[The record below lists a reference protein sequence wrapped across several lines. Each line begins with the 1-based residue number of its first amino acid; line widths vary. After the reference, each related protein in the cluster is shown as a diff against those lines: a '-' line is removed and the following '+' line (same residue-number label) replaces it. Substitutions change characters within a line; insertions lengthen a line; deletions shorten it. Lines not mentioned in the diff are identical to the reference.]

1 MDYRF
6 RISLVENGQKV
17 FGEGPLM
24 LLKKVEETGSLRQA
38 ALSMEMSYSKA
49 WTMVKTM
56 EKELKVSILNR
67 CIGGQQ
73 GGGSSLTPEAKKL
86 MDKYEQLKNRI
97 DQRIREEIKAFEEGS
112 FF

>member
-6 RISLVENGQKV
+6 RISLVENDQKI

-49 WTMVKTM
+49 WGMIKTI
-56 EKELKVSILNR
+56 EKELGVSILNR
-67 CIGGQQ
+67 SIGGEQ

-86 MDKYEQLKNRI
+86 MERYEKLKNQVDKY
-97 DQRIREEIKAFEEGS
+97 IREEMKAFEEG
-112 FF
+112 

>member
-6 RISLVENGQKV
+6 RISLVENDQKI

-49 WTMVKTM
+49 WGMIKTI
-56 EKELKVSILNR
+56 EKELGVSILNR
-67 CIGGQQ
+67 SIGGEQ

-86 MDKYEQLKNRI
+86 MERYEKLKNQVDKYIK
-97 DQRIREEIKAFEEGS
+97 EEMKAFEEG
-112 FF
+112 